1 MGFTS
6 LGGGKVFLCCLC
18 TSARFA
24 VVDFDIDLS
33 LSPPGVTVNPSTT
46 AVSPDHRAPASG
58 RQTTSVVVPGRT
70 PSPRASPVVGRWTPQ
85 SMDTYSSEVTAT
97 VQSRPSSPRPLVF
110 DIEVGRRLSDDTEPL
125 VHRLTAMPRPDTP
138 TNVWY
143 LVMNS
148 VFLLIISIRS

>member
-1 MGFTS
+1 
-6 LGGGKVFLCCLC
+6 
-18 TSARFA
+18 
-24 VVDFDIDLS
+24 
-33 LSPPGVTVNPSTT
+33 
-46 AVSPDHRAPASG
+46 
-58 RQTTSVVVPGRT
+58 
-70 PSPRASPVVGRWTPQ
+70 
-85 SMDTYSSEVTAT
+85 VTAT